1 MNRGT
6 AASVVKF
13 IKLYTWA
20 HSTEPNYDAAD
31 VGLWGVNEIAICIV
45 VANLPIQRSTMCNAI
60 ASLIPEHLHSR
71 FGIEQDTDDAQDDSY
86 PTAMDASIQ
95 GRSAASDLDDNSEL
109 AIIELANGR
118 IAMAPRTPT
127 SFGQPVTSARSSTGT
142 LMTFWRNDSKESIS

>member
-1 MNRGT
+1 
-6 AASVVKF
+6 
-13 IKLYTWA
+13 
-20 HSTEPNYDAAD
+20 
-31 VGLWGVNEIAICIV
+31 
-45 VANLPIQRSTMCNAI
+45 MCNAI